1 MANLHFVSGEF
12 GTHFIDRET
21 TLMEDMKRIM
31 EQETPLEEK
40 LTEIFDDSKRI
51 AAIAAVTAITHAGLP
66 EASTEEE

>member
-21 TLMEDMKRIM
+21 TLMADMKRIM

-51 AAIAAVTAITHAGLP
+51 AAIAAVTAITHAGMSK
-66 EASTEEE
+66 AATEEE